1 MGNEQKRE
9 RVTIPYLRKKK
20 AEKSPI
26 SMLTAYDYPMALLED
41 AAGIDIILVG
51 DSLGMT
57 VLGFDSTLPVK
68 MDTMI
73 DHAQA
78 VRRGAPNVFL
88 VGDMPYMSYQ
98 VSTEEAVR
106 NAGRF
111 MKEAAVDC
119 IKLEGGRN
127 VVHTIEA
134 IVNAT
139 IPVMGHLGLTPQ
151 STSMLGGFTAQGRD
165 VEGAL
170 EVIEDAKM
178 LEEAGVCALL
188 LEAIPPE
195 VATYIAE
202 NASIPVISLGAGGGC
217 DGCCLIVHD
226 ILGFFDRFVPR
237 FVKQYA
243 NVNKTIGDALKQY
256 VSDVNDRTYPEPKH
270 TYGMRKGEAEKL
282 LEALRQRD
290 Q

>member
-1 MGNEQKRE
+1 MGKELKRQ

-20 AEKSPI
+20 ADKDPI

-98 VSTEEAVR
+98 VSAEEAVR

-134 IVNAT
+134 IVDAT

-178 LEEAGVCALL
+178 LEEAGVCSLL
-188 LEAIPPE
+188 LEAVPE
-195 VATYIAE
+195 GG
-202 NASIPVISLGAGGGC
+202 SIL
-217 DGCCLIVHD
+217 
-226 ILGFFDRFVPR
+226 
-237 FVKQYA
+237 
-243 NVNKTIGDALKQY
+243 
-256 VSDVNDRTYPEPKH
+256 
-270 TYGMRKGEAEKL
+270 RK
-282 LEALRQRD
+282 
-290 Q
+290 